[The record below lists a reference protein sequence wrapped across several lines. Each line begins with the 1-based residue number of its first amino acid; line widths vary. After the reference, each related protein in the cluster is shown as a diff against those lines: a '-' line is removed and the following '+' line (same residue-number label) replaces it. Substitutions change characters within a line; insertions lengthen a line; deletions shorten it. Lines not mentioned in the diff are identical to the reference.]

1 MAKFTLDAEAVIG
14 LNNIHHLDEILE
26 ALQKNG
32 DFIYMAEENFY
43 EVDTVARTKI
53 KKAAK
58 DIIKGECKDFQ
69 PFRDELADVGIAISG
84 NDKYVPFIGKLTESD
99 YIVTFDNVLTRKVN
113 AYKAVYDCSFMIPIS
128 TIGLLKYLYEKRVLS
143 YSKYMKIGLKYFKYE
158 ELANIHKGILN
169 QEWDIKTI
177 QERFQLYKDP
187 IVESYEKRISDT
199 QRRIDN
205 KWRPAL

>member
-26 ALQKNG
+26 SLQKNS
-32 DFIYMAEENFY
+32 DLVYMSEENFY
-43 EVDTVARTKI
+43 EVGAVARTKI

-58 DIIKGECKDFQ
+58 DIIKGECDDFQ
-69 PFRDELADVGIAISG
+69 AFRDKLADIGISISG
-84 NDKYVPFIGKLTESD
+84 KDKYVPFIGELTESD

-113 AYKAVYDCSFMIPIS
+113 AYKAAYNCSFMIPIS
-128 TIGLLKYLYEKRVLS
+128 TIGLLKYLYERRVLS

-158 ELANIHKGILN
+158 ELSNIHKGILDH
-169 QEWDIKTI
+169 EWDLKTV

-187 IVESYEKRISDT
+187 IVESFEKRVSDT

-205 KWRPAL
+205 KWQPAL